1 MGMNP
6 FSFVCRERECVS
18 ERERG
23 VCVCVC
29 VCVGVD
35 RNRNRTTDNRKLA
48 RSAPFKHSRLSSKT
62 A

>member
-29 VCVGVD
+29 VCRSGQEQEQNNRQQKVGPECP
-35 RNRNRTTDNRKLA
+35 LQA
-48 RSAPFKHSRLSSKT
+48 FEAEQ
-62 A
+62 